1 MLDIRFVRERPE
13 LVRADLEK
21 RQDKEKQKWL
31 DELLELDKEYRSA
44 LQESELLRKE
54 RNELTDE
61 INRLMAQ
68 KKEFKPKIA
77 QAKTLPAK
85 IKDAES
91 KAAPLK
97 EKIDWY
103 LMRLPNILHG
113 SVPAGKD
120 DSQNVVVREF
130 GTPKKPSKDLPP
142 HGELLE
148 KGGWADFTRG
158 TKVAGAGFYFL
169 KGDFALL
176 EMSLMR
182 YAIDK
187 LSSKGYSPIVPPFLM
202 NRAAYEGVTDLGD
215 FENVMYKIEG
225 ENLYLIAT
233 SEHPIASM
241 LMNETLVMKDLPVMF
256 AGISP
261 CFRKEVGTHGKY
273 TKGMFRVHNFY
284 KIEQF
289 IFCHPDE
296 SWKLHEKLQKNSE
309 EIYKKLGLYYRVV
322 NVCTG
327 DMGDIAAKKYDIEA
341 WMADNAFRE
350 TGSNSNCTDYQARRL
365 GIKYRE
371 GEGKPPKDFVHTL
384 NNTAIADRVMIALIE
399 QFQKKDCTVTIP
411 KVLWKYTGFKRLEK
425 LA

>member
-1 MLDIRFVRERPE
+1 MGCIRANFGGIIIEQTNRVGR
-13 LVRADLEK
+13 
-21 RQDKEKQKWL
+21 L
-31 DELLELDKEYRSA
+31 DERLELDKEYRSA

-215 FENVMYKIEG
+215 FENVMYKIDSDD
-225 ENLYLIAT
+225 LYLIAT
-233 SEHPIASM
+233 SEHPMAAMYKDEIFAGQ
-241 LMNETLVMKDLPVMF
+241 DLPVKMI
-256 AGISP
+256 GISP
-261 CFRKEVGTHGKY
+261 CFRREIGKHGID
-273 TKGMFRVHNFY
+273 TRGIFRVHQFY

-289 IFCHPDE
+289 VYCRPED
-296 SWKLHEKLQKNSE
+296 SWKIHEELIKNAE
-309 EIYKKLGLYYRVV
+309 EIFKEIGLAYRVV
-322 NVCTG
+322 NICTG
-327 DMGDIAAKKYDIEA
+327 DIGTVAAKKYDLEV
-341 WMADNAFRE
+341 WMARE
-350 TGSNSNCTDYQARRL
+350 EKYREAVSCSNCTSYQAVRSNV
-365 GIKYRE
+365 KYRKAD
-371 GEGKPPKDFVHTL
+371 GTKDYAHTL
-384 NNTAIADRVMIALIE
+384 NSTAVATTRALRAIVETYYEDGVLKVPRVLQPYMNG
-399 QFQKKDCTVTIP
+399 KKE
-411 KVLWKYTGFKRLEK
+411 L
-425 LA
+425 LANRKSGK